1 MFTLLL
7 QKGSYPNEHM
17 DNWEKFNETLLAE
30 KEDFFSYLII
40 EDTSGAD
47 CEHRKRVFKDLA

>member
-1 MFTLLL
+1 
-7 QKGSYPNEHM
+7 M

>member
-1 MFTLLL
+1 
-7 QKGSYPNEHM
+7 M
-17 DNWEKFNETLLAE
+17 DNWKKFDETLLAE
-30 KEDFFSYLII
+30 KEDFFSYLNN